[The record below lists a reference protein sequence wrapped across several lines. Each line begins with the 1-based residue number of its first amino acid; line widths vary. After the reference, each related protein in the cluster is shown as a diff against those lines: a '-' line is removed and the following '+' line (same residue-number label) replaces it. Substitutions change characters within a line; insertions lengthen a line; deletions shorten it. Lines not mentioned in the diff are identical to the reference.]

1 MNLTSCQIN
10 LYIIFVLIILLI
22 TLYYSINN
30 NSINN
35 NSINNNSINNNSINN
50 NSISTLKN
58 IESFEISDPNTTD
71 VTVPNITISKPIIK
85 LNDTSVQNIINSNIS
100 KLSAILNKYTNL
112 DAPII
117 INNNKTI
124 CDAWGDYNNGK
135 YNLNTNQCLIEQGQR
150 SCISNKTL
158 VSCSNYYDDG
168 KINTHNNIDPN
179 NILKL
184 ASDKISLDYNNIN
197 IDIIEKTTNIY
208 SILNN
213 LIDKRNLENQQL
225 HFIEYNNS
233 NINDKQKLVDK
244 STDEFE
250 KEENNVK
257 INQMNFSI
265 FLDQNNNSD
274 SKKNLYYKILLGII
288 ITIIIIG
295 MLNLLFSELL

>member
-35 NSINNNSINNNSINN
+35 NSINNNSI
-50 NSISTLKN
+50 STLKN
-58 IESFEISDPNTTD
+58 IESFESDPNTTD

>member
-30 NSINN
+30 NL
-35 NSINNNSINNNSINN
+35 INN

-58 IESFEISDPNTTD
+58 IESFEISEPNTTN

-100 KLSAILNKYTNL
+100 KLSDILKKYINL

-124 CDAWGDYNNGK
+124 CDTWGDYNNSK
-135 YNLNTNQCLIEQGQR
+135 YKSNTNQCLIEQGQR

-168 KINTHNNIDPN
+168 KINNRNNIDTN

-184 ASDKISLDYNNIN
+184 ASDRISLDYNNIK

>member
-22 TLYYSINN
+22 TLYY
-30 NSINN
+30 
-35 NSINNNSINNNSINN
+35 SINNNSINNNSINN

>member
-22 TLYYSINN
+22 TLYY
-30 NSINN
+30 SINN